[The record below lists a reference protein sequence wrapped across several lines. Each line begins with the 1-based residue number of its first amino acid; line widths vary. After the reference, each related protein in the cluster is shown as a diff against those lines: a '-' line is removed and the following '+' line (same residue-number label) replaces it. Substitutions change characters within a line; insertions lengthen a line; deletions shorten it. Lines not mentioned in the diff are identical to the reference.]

1 MGELGPDE
9 AAGSTYSLRPGLQ
22 HRFKSSTVK
31 ECIRAILKEKL
42 ANVQYIPEE
51 MPELT
56 KSLSDTIKDRLK
68 EEGFDRYKMV
78 VQVVI
83 GEQRGEG
90 VNMAARCFWDADTD
104 SCAHDVFMNFFLDV
118 LGKMEPPTSSRLNSR
133 KRRKDGS
140 GPNGATEL
148 DGIPPKMSR
157 RSLGLREPAPFS
169 DEVEIDYSKPYV
181 RVTYEEAMRGT
192 PLDRPVRVYADG
204 IFDLFHSGHARAL
217 MQAKNLFPNTYLIVG
232 GTVCSDELT
241 HNFKGFTVMNENERY
256 DAVQHCRYVD
266 EVVRNAP
273 WTLTPEFLAEHRI
286 DFVAHDD
293 IPYSS
298 AGSDDVY
305 KHIKEAGMFAPT
317 QRTEGIST
325 SDIITRIVRDYDVYA
340 RRNLQ
345 RGYTAKELNVSF
357 INEKKYHLQERVDK
371 VKKRVKDVEEKSK
384 EFVQKVEEKSID
396 LIQKWEE
403 KSREFIGN
411 FLEMF
416 GPEGALKHMLK
427 EGKGRM
433 LQAISPKQSPS
444 SSPTHDRSPSPSF
457 RWPFSKTPPS
467 SPANRSRN
475 ESAVTYDIS
484 EDEED

>member
-1 MGELGPDE
+1 
-9 AAGSTYSLRPGLQ
+9 
-22 HRFKSSTVK
+22 
-31 ECIRAILKEKL
+31 
-42 ANVQYIPEE
+42 
-51 MPELT
+51 
-56 KSLSDTIKDRLK
+56 
-68 EEGFDRYKMV
+68 
-78 VQVVI
+78 
-83 GEQRGEG
+83 
-90 VNMAARCFWDADTD
+90 
-104 SCAHDVFMNFFLDV
+104 
-118 LGKMEPPTSSRLNSR
+118 MEPPTSSRLNSR

-140 GPNGATEL
+140 GPNGATEP
-148 DGIPPKMSR
+148 DGIPPKMPR
-157 RSLGLREPAPFS
+157 RSFGLREPAPFS

-192 PLDRPVRVYADG
+192 H
-204 IFDLFHSGHARAL
+204 F
-217 MQAKNLFPNTYLIVG
+217 
-232 GTVCSDELT
+232 CSDELT

-457 RWPFSKTPPS
+457 RWPFSTKTPPS
-467 SPANRSRN
+467 SPANRARN
-475 ESAVTYDIS
+475 ESTVTYDIS

>member
-1 MGELGPDE
+1 ME
-9 AAGSTYSLRPGLQ
+9 SQNT
-22 HRFKSSTVK
+22 T
-31 ECIRAILKEKL
+31 KL
-42 ANVQYIPEE
+42 I
-51 MPELT
+51 
-56 KSLSDTIKDRLK
+56 
-68 EEGFDRYKMV
+68 
-78 VQVVI
+78 
-83 GEQRGEG
+83 
-90 VNMAARCFWDADTD
+90 
-104 SCAHDVFMNFFLDV
+104 
-118 LGKMEPPTSSRLNSR
+118 SR
-133 KRRKDGS
+133 KRRKDVAGS
-140 GPNGATEL
+140 NGTTDEE
-148 DGIPPKMSR
+148 SV
-157 RSLGLREPAPFS
+157 LRKVPRFMTGVSEPAPFS
-169 DEVEIDYSKPYV
+169 DEIQIDHEKPYR
-181 RVTYEEAMRGT
+181 RVTMEEAKMGT
-192 PLDRPVRVYADG
+192 PPDRPVRVYADG

-232 GTVCSDELT
+232 VCSDELT
-241 HNFKGFTVMNENERY
+241 HNLKGFTVMNEEERY

-273 WTLTPEFLAEHRI
+273 WTLTPEFLEEHRI

-298 AGSDDVY
+298 AESDDVY
-305 KHIKEAGMFAPT
+305 QHIKDAGMFAPT

-357 INEKKYHLQERVDK
+357 INEKKYNLQERVDK
-371 VKKRVKDVEEKSK
+371 VKKKVKDVEEKSK
-384 EFVQKVEEKSID
+384 EFLEKVEVKSID

-444 SSPTHDRSPSPSF
+444 SSPARERSPSPSF
-457 RWPFSKTPPS
+457 RWPFSRTSPPA
-467 SPANRSRN
+467 SPGRRSR
-475 ESAVTYDIS
+475 SAANAYDIS